1 MVKNTKMELCLCWNS
16 FTHFLNRVFSALCCS
31 LIPYTM
37 SLFQQFQSSYLF
49 VKLFTYS
56 FCLTKPIN
64 ELWNCLNSVQSV
76 LCSFLMHHSVK
87 TCQNFQSSSLKWF
100 SNSDNLLN
108 WTVFYLKKLTPQVQ
122 WLKVYNDHQNN
133 DIFKTAN
140 LFQRLYNKRTRIWKE
155 FWLHF

>member
-1 MVKNTKMELCLCWNS
+1 MELCLCWNS

-76 LCSFLMHHSVK
+76 LCSFLIHHTVK
-87 TCQNFQSSSLKWF
+87 TCPNFQSSSLKGF
-100 SNSDNLLN
+100 SNSDLLLN
-108 WTVFYLKKLTPQVQ
+108 LMVLLEKTYSPSSMIESVQCSSKQQDIQDRKPFSETLQQTYTDLKRILTAF
-122 WLKVYNDHQNN
+122 LSS
-133 DIFKTAN
+133 
-140 LFQRLYNKRTRIWKE
+140 
-155 FWLHF
+155 